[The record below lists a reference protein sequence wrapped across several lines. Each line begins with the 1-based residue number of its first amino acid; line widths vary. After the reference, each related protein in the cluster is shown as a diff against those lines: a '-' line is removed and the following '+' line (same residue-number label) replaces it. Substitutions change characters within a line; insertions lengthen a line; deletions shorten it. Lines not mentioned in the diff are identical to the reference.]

1 MIENFRDVDVFVST
15 FALMTLVESHKLVV
29 F

>member
-1 MIENFRDVDVFVST
+1 MVENFRDVDVFVST
-15 FALMTLVESHKLVV
+15 FALITLAELHKLAV